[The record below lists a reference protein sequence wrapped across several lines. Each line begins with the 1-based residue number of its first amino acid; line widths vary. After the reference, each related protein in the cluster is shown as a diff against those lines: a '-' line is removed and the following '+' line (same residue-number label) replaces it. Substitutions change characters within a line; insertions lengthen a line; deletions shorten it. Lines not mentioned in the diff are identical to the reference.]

1 VDNSCYITNYSYLTT
16 FNNISA
22 ISWRSVLLVEKT
34 GVPEE
39 NHRPTAS
46 HWQTNRG
53 NIVEANNRGENANRK
68 IYQLVKYDIA
78 EILLK
83 VALNTITLLPQP
95 SICLLDLIFPF
106 QNIFLFYSF
115 TIYIARC
122 SMCVL
127 QKINCWTLSTSCS
140 VLVGVHVLRSNFA
153 LRGINFASSNF
164 LLSFGTVLT
173 VLLFILSLHCL
184 VHRLFDCLCFPIYSW
199 YFICIMCFLVP
210 FLCCFAYRVEFY
222 YYYYYH
228 LSLFS
233 LDISVFQHT
242 KLIPIPESSDN
253 C

>member
-1 VDNSCYITNYSYLTT
+1 MDNSCYITNYSYLT
-16 FNNISA
+16 
-22 ISWRSVLLVEKT
+22 SWYILRFAFSPLLFASTILPLFVCQWLAVGRWFSSGTPVFSTNKT
-34 GVPEE
+34 DR
-39 NHRPTAS
+39 H
-46 HWQTNRG
+46 
-53 NIVEANNRGENANRK
+53 
-68 IYQLVKYDIA
+68 DIA

-233 LDISVFQHT
+233 LDISVLQHT
-242 KLIPIPESSDN
+242 KLIPIPESSFVCMHKN
-253 C
+253 NKVSKQ